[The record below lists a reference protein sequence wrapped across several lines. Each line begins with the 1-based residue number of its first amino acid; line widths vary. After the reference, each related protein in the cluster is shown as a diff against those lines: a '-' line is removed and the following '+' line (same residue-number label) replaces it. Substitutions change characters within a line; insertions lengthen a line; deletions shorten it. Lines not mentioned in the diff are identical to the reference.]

1 MNLNPPNL
9 LTISRFVLAGVFM
22 LCLSIS
28 FPGAPL
34 AAVIFFGIAGLT
46 DALDGHLAR
55 NVYGCSDFGRLMDP
69 LADKV
74 LTAAAFIGFVE
85 LGIMPA
91 WMATLIISREMMV
104 TGLRLLAIDKGIVL
118 AAGSWGKQKTIW
130 QMVFISTVLLLRMA
144 NWIYPMEFLESAL
157 YHHLILWFGGV
168 ITALTVWS
176 GIVYFHKN
184 LNLLASDPKP
194 E

>member
-1 MNLNPPNL
+1 MKMNPPNL

-34 AAVIFFGIAGLT
+34 AAVLVFGIAALT

-55 NVYGCSDFGRLMDP
+55 TVYGCSDFGKLMDP

-85 LGIMPA
+85 LRIMPA
-91 WMATLIISREMMV
+91 WMVTLILSREMMV
-104 TGLRLLAIDKGIVL
+104 TGLRLLAIDKGVVL
-118 AAGSWGKQKTIW
+118 SAGSWGKHKTVW
-130 QMVFISTVLLLRMA
+130 QMIFISAILLLRTVY
-144 NWIYPMEFLESAL
+144 WIFPWSFLDSEL
-157 YHHLILWFGGV
+157 YRTLVLWAGCIV
-168 ITALTVWS
+168 TVLTVWS
-176 GIVYFHKN
+176 GLVYFRQN
-184 LNLLASDPKP
+184 LSLLRN
-194 E
+194 